1 MAAVAV
7 VVAEADECADV
18 FVGVNR
24 NKARRL
30 VHKRTIESAAGNGEL
45 RKSQDPDL
53 CLVLGRLIVLR
64 LVDVTG

>member
-1 MAAVAV
+1 MAAVV

-18 FVGVNR
+18 FLGDNR

-45 RKSQDPDL
+45 RKAKIQI
-53 CLVLGRLIVLR
+53 CLLLGRLIVFR
-64 LVDVTG
+64 LVDVTS

>member
-1 MAAVAV
+1 MAAVV

-18 FVGVNR
+18 FLGDNR

-53 CLVLGRLIVLR
+53 SLVGPPYCF
-64 LVDVTG
+64 TAG